1 MNWPQEIVKL
11 VYVKQAL
18 AEVDTRK
25 LWPHHL
31 PAVAATAVQ
40 IEAAEAALGTE
51 LDSKYVDFLRHANG
65 WRGFYQTVDLFGT
78 DDLLGSERMLAAKGM
93 LGAIDDGVISVTKN
107 RREDLLPIAATPLD
121 RDLFVLTS
129 PHSAAP
135 GEVLWLAG
143 ELIDRFTNFDEF
155 FLAMVDY
162 NRLEVS
168 RFQGQQ

>member
-31 PAVAATAVQ
+31 PSVAATAEQ
-40 IEAAEAALGTE
+40 IDAVEKALGME
-51 LDSKYVDFLRHANG
+51 LDAKYAHFLRHADG
-65 WRGFYQTVDLFGT
+65 WRGFFQTVDLFGT
-78 DDLLGSERMLAAKGM
+78 GDLLGSEKMLAAKEM
-93 LGAIDDGVISVTKN
+93 LGAVDDGVLSATKN
-107 RREDLLPIAATPLD
+107 RREDLLPIAATTLD
-121 RDLFVLTS
+121 RDLFVLTLPS
-129 PHSAAP
+129 SAAP

-143 ELIDRFTNFDEF
+143 ELIDKFPNFDEF

-162 NRLEVS
+162 NRAEVT
-168 RFQGQQ
+168 RFQ